1 MVINCDKAAAV
12 RCVPLGSCRMPAEPT
27 ALGWM
32 HGDSKE
38 GNGDRDGAAGK
49 HGGPRG

>member
-1 MVINCDKAAAV
+1 
-12 RCVPLGSCRMPAEPT
+12 MPAVPT

-49 HGGPRG
+49 HGGPRGRVALAADRKKCQ

>member
-1 MVINCDKAAAV
+1 
-12 RCVPLGSCRMPAEPT
+12 MPAELT

-38 GNGDRDGAAGK
+38 GNGDRGAAGE
-49 HGGPRG
+49 HGGPRS